1 MDTIVPYICK
11 EEVMTMSASVIR
23 QDGEGEQLWF
33 AGGGL
38 FTMKATSAE
47 TGGAFALFEDREV
60 LGKPTPLHLHPG
72 DDEVLYVLE
81 GEILVHVEGQEHR
94 VGEGGVFVAPR
105 GVPHAFLVTSKTAR
119 LLCLTVPGT
128 GWAEVQY
135 NELSEPASR
144 DAVPGSR
151 PPDFARV
158 RDVAER
164 SDTIEILG
172 PPPFDSAEQQSIRSS
187 A

>member
-1 MDTIVPYICK
+1 
-11 EEVMTMSASVIR
+11 MSNAISVIR
-23 QDGEGEQLWF
+23 QDGEGEHLWF

-47 TGGAFALFEDREV
+47 TGGTFSLFEDREV
-60 LGKPTPLHLHPG
+60 LGKPTPLHLHPN

-81 GEILVHVEGQEHR
+81 GEILAYIDGEERR
-94 VGEGGVFVAPR
+94 VGEHGVFVAPR
-105 GVPHAFLVTSKTAR
+105 GVPHAFLVTSKNAR

-135 NELSEPASR
+135 SELCEPASA
-144 DAVPGSR
+144 DAIPGSR
-151 PPDFARV
+151 PPDMERV
-158 RDVAER
+158 REVAKR

-172 PPPFDSAEQQSIRSS
+172 PPPFASLNKATATPSVT
-187 A
+187 

>member
-1 MDTIVPYICK
+1 MAMAT
-11 EEVMTMSASVIR
+11 SVIR
-23 QDGEGEQLWF
+23 QNGEGEQIWF

-60 LGKPTPLHLHPG
+60 LGKPTPLHVHPG

-81 GEILVHVEGQEHR
+81 GEILVHVDGQEHH

-105 GVPHAFLVTSKTAR
+105 GVPHAFLVTSQNAR

-135 NELSEPASR
+135 NELSEPASP
-144 DAVPGSR
+144 DAVPGAR
-151 PPDFARV
+151 QPDFARV
-158 RDVAER
+158 RNVAER

-172 PPPFDSAEQQSIRSS
+172 PPPFDSAQLQPMPAS
-187 A
+187 

>member
-1 MDTIVPYICK
+1 
-11 EEVMTMSASVIR
+11 MTMATSVIR
-23 QDGEGEQLWF
+23 QNGEGEQLWF

-60 LGKPTPLHLHPG
+60 L
-72 DDEVLYVLE
+72 YVLE
-81 GEILVHVEGQEHR
+81 GEILVHVDGQEHR

-105 GVPHAFLVTSKTAR
+105 GVPHAFLVTSQTAR

-135 NELSEPASR
+135 NELSEPASP
-144 DAVPGSR
+144 DSVPGSR

-158 RDVAER
+158 RNVAER

-172 PPPFDSAEQQSIRSS
+172 PPPFDSAQQRPIPG
-187 A
+187 

>member
-1 MDTIVPYICK
+1 
-11 EEVMTMSASVIR
+11 MTSAVAVIR
-23 QDGEGEQLWF
+23 QSGEGEQLWF

-38 FTMKATSAE
+38 LTMKATSAE
-47 TGGAFALFEDREV
+47 TGGTFALFEDREV
-60 LGKPTPLHLHPG
+60 LGKPTPLHLHPN

-81 GEILVHVEGQEHR
+81 GEILVHINGREHR
-94 VGEGGVFVAPR
+94 VGQGGVFAAPR
-105 GVPHAFLVTSKTAR
+105 GVPHAFLVTSETAR

-135 NELSEPASR
+135 RELCEPAGP

-151 PPDFARV
+151 KPDFAKV
-158 RDVAER
+158 RKVAER
-164 SDTIEILG
+164 SDCIEILG
-172 PPPFDSAEQQSIRSS
+172 PPPFASLQQPTPMP

>member
-1 MDTIVPYICK
+1 MPDTAAI
-11 EEVMTMSASVIR
+11 IR
-23 QDGEGEQLWF
+23 AEGEGEQLWF

-60 LGKPTPLHLHPG
+60 LGKPTPLHLHPD
-72 DDEVLYVLE
+72 DDEVTYVLE
-81 GEILVHVEGQEHR
+81 GEILVHIQGQEHR

-105 GVPHAFLVTSKTAR
+105 GVPHAFLVTSETAR

-135 NELSEPASR
+135 GELCEPASP

-151 PPDFARV
+151 PADFARV
-158 RDVAER
+158 REVAER
-164 SDTIEILG
+164 SDSIEILG
-172 PPPFDSAEQQSIRSS
+172 PPPFDMSQTGAAVATGS
-187 A
+187 

>member
-1 MDTIVPYICK
+1 
-11 EEVMTMSASVIR
+11 MTRAVAVIR
-23 QDGEGEQLWF
+23 QRGEGEPLWF

-38 FTMKATSAE
+38 LTMKATSAE

-60 LGKPTPLHLHPG
+60 LGKLTPLHSHPN
-72 DDEVLYVLE
+72 DDEVIYVLE
-81 GEILVHVEGQEHR
+81 GEILANVNGEEHR

-105 GVPHAFLVTSKTAR
+105 GVPHAFLVISATAR

-128 GWAEVQY
+128 GWAEVLY
-135 NELSEPASR
+135 RELCEPADA

-151 PPDFARV
+151 KADFAKIRG
-158 RDVAER
+158 VASR
-164 SDTIEILG
+164 SDSIEILG
-172 PPPFDSAEQQSIRSS
+172 PPPFALLQQQASKP

>member
-1 MDTIVPYICK
+1 
-11 EEVMTMSASVIR
+11 MTTPAPVIR

-38 FTMKATSAE
+38 FTMKATSVE
-47 TGGAFALFEDREV
+47 TGGTFTLFEDREV

-81 GEILVHVEGQEHR
+81 GEILVHIDGQEHR
-94 VGEGGVFVAPR
+94 VAERGVFVAPR
-105 GVPHAFLVTSKTAR
+105 GVPHAFLVTSESAR

-135 NELSEPASR
+135 QELCEPATR
-144 DAVPGSR
+144 DAIPGSR
-151 PPDFARV
+151 PADFARV
-158 RDVAER
+158 REVAER

-172 PPPFDSAEQQSIRSS
+172 PPPFDSAQQQPIP
-187 A
+187 APA

>member
-1 MDTIVPYICK
+1 
-11 EEVMTMSASVIR
+11 MTMATSVIR
-23 QDGEGEQLWF
+23 QNGEGEQLWF

-81 GEILVHVEGQEHR
+81 GEILVHVDGQEHR
-94 VGEGGVFVAPR
+94 VGERGVFVAPR
-105 GVPHAFLVTSKTAR
+105 GVPHAFLVTSETAR

-128 GWAEVQY
+128 GWAEVFYQQ
-135 NELSEPASR
+135 LCEPASE
-144 DAVPGSR
+144 DAVPGSH
-151 PPDFARV
+151 PADFAKLME
-158 RDVAER
+158 VAKHT
-164 SDTIEILG
+164 DTIEILG
-172 PPPFDSAEQQSIRSS
+172 PPPFASLKEEATPTP

>member
-1 MDTIVPYICK
+1 MA
-11 EEVMTMSASVIR
+11 SAVAVIR
-23 QDGEGEQLWF
+23 QAGEGEHLWF

-38 FTMKATSAE
+38 LTMKATSRE

-60 LGKPTPLHLHPG
+60 LGKLTPLHAHPN

-81 GEILVHVEGQEHR
+81 GEILAHVNGEEYR

-105 GVPHAFLVTSKTAR
+105 GVPHAFLVISPTAR
-119 LLCLTVPGT
+119 FLCLTVPGT

-135 NELSEPASR
+135 RELCEPASL

-151 PPDFARV
+151 KADFAKV
-158 RDVAER
+158 REVANR
-164 SDTIEILG
+164 SDSIEILG
-172 PPPFDSAEQQSIRSS
+172 PPPFASPQQPTPKP

>member
-1 MDTIVPYICK
+1 
-11 EEVMTMSASVIR
+11 MTSPTSVIR
-23 QDGEGEQLWF
+23 QEGEGEHLWF

-38 FTMKATSAE
+38 LTMKASSAE
-47 TGGAFALFEDREV
+47 TGGAFSLFEDREV

-81 GEILVHVEGQEHR
+81 GEILAYIDGQEHC
-94 VGEGGVFVAPR
+94 VGQGGVFVAPR
-105 GVPHAFLVTSKTAR
+105 GVPHAFLVTSKAAR

-135 NELSEPASR
+135 SELCEPASP
-144 DAVPGSR
+144 DAIPGSR
-151 PPDFARV
+151 PPDFERV
-158 RDVAER
+158 REVAKR

-172 PPPFDSAEQQSIRSS
+172 PPPFASLRMKPTPTPVVS
-187 A
+187 